1 MGDEV
6 SFFKVFRSHEAF
18 GNAGGVLGMY
28 KAPGMIGVE
37 ELQLASRSFHGHGQW
52 SDLFFKAR
60 ALIHG
65 YGAPPSLFIWG

>member
-28 KAPGMIGVE
+28 MAPGMLGAE
-37 ELQLASRSFHGHGQW
+37 EL
-52 SDLFFKAR
+52 
-60 ALIHG
+60 
-65 YGAPPSLFIWG
+65 